1 MNRPT
6 DKQIEDVLAGLASNE
21 DAKLVARWFAT
32 DEGQKYLSAAF
43 DYDLSKIKVGDEE
56 LYVNHNIPSE
66 EIWDNIN
73 KRIRFYRI
81 RRLLLRS
88 AAVLIPFILLLGLYV
103 SVDSRVDLLG
113 NTEYEEI
120 YVPKGE
126 RLQIMFQDGTK
137 VFVNSDSYLRYPCK
151 FGLNVREVEL
161 QGEAYFVVAKNE
173 KRPFIVNLGG
183 PAIQVVGTSFNV
195 QAYPENNEIAVNL
208 DEGKINMKLLSKK
221 EVPVLPGERLIYNK
235 TTGYCTVS
243 RNIDTKSSSLWK
255 NNMLVFKDMPLSE
268 VLMRIQRWYD
278 VEFIVDKNVS
288 QDIFITLS
296 SKQVLLEKI
305 LSDLEIITP
314 LLFKYDSV
322 HRTVNVCSKK

>member
-173 KRPFIVNLGG
+173 KRPFIVNLEG

>member
-288 QDIFITLS
+288 QDLFITLS